1 MAGNSGITRRQLL
14 NRGFTYGAYGAAIG
28 IAPRFIR
35 PAWAQEGSRPA

>member
-1 MAGNSGITRRQLL
+1 MTKTCGITRRQLL
-14 NRGFTYGAYGAAIG
+14 DRGFTFGVYGAAIG